1 MRGRESRFSR
11 HTVDTDKARNRGTG
25 SRKSYHNPV
34 DQIQYFPVF
43 MVKNKKYSSD
53 ALDERQS
60 IVVAPRSN
68 SSKRNSSRSKS
79 GLRNSLSRLF
89 SQEREHY
96 NLKQFYRAKNSDA
109 EIKIG
114 ENPEVLQRVDTKYYC
129 ELFWALEPQSQPEI
143 IKNHFD
149 QLEMSI

>member
-1 MRGRESRFSR
+1 
-11 HTVDTDKARNRGTG
+11 
-25 SRKSYHNPV
+25 
-34 DQIQYFPVF
+34 